1 MSVLSHVF
9 FEGGGEGQ
17 NFLGLSFPD
26 FGGWGE
32 FLGLSFPDLGGLR
45 SEFLKHPCMDRIA
58 RQKHKSTF
66 GR

>member
-32 FLGLSFPDLGGLR
+32 FLDLSFPDLGGLR
-45 SEFLKHPCMDRIA
+45 SENTRAWIE
-58 RQKHKSTF
+58 
-66 GR
+66 